1 MKFDRSLAIEQIKKK
16 LNWDVIIIGG
26 GATGLGVAVDAASRG
41 FKTLLLESHD
51 FAKGTSSRSTK
62 LVHGGVRY
70 MANGD
75 ISLVREALKER
86 GVLAKNAAHL
96 FKNQKF
102 VIPNYT
108 WWGGMYYKF
117 GLSIY
122 DFLSGKLSLGKTSY
136 ISKSKTI
143 EAIPTINQDK
153 LSSGVVYYDGQFDD
167 ARLALNLA
175 QTAVEQGA
183 YVVNYFPVT
192 GFQKDKT
199 GKVVGVKATD
209 MEKGEE
215 FILNTKTVVNATGVF
230 TNDVMSMDEPDAGK
244 MIVPSQG
251 IHLVLDRKFL
261 PSEQALMIPKTSD
274 GRVLFAV
281 PWHNKVIVGTTDTL
295 IDSTSYEPKPLNE
308 EIDFILETARRFLT
322 IPPTK
327 EDVRSVFSG
336 LRPLAAPSDKNQKTK
351 EISRSHK
358 IVMSESGILTMI
370 GGKWTTYRKMA
381 EDIIDK
387 LISLKKLPP
396 KPCKS
401 EEIAIHGNE
410 KSTDIDF
417 NNPYYVYGSD
427 LKHIEDLR
435 LTDERFQQK
444 IHPNYDYCMET
455 VVFAVQNEMALHV
468 EDVLARRTRL
478 LFLDAKAAKDSAL
491 KVAEMMAELLHKD
504 QQWIDR
510 EVDNFSKLADGYI
523 LTK

>member
-1 MKFDRSLAIEQIKKK
+1 MKFDRSLAIEQIRE
-16 LNWDVIIIGG
+16 NQDWDVIIIGG
-26 GATGLGVAVDAASRG
+26 GATGLGVAVDASSRG

-75 ISLVREALKER
+75 IGLVREALKER
-86 GVLAKNAAHL
+86 GILSKNASHL
-96 FKNQKF
+96 FKKQEF

-108 WWGGMYYKF
+108 WWGGWYYKF
-117 GLSIY
+117 GLSVY
-122 DFLSGKLSLGKTSY
+122 DFLSGKLSLGKTRY
-136 ISKSKTI
+136 ISRTQTI
-143 EAIPTINQDK
+143 EAIPTINQAK

-183 YVVNYFPVT
+183 VVLNYFPVT
-192 GFQKDKT
+192 GFEKDKA
-199 GKVVGVKATD
+199 GKVIGVKGIDKECGAS
-209 MEKGEE
+209 
-215 FILNTKTVVNATGVF
+215 FLIHTKTVVNATGVF
-230 TNDVMSMDEPDAGK
+230 TNDVMSLDNPDSGK

-261 PSEQALMIPKTSD
+261 PTDQALMIPKTSD

-295 IDSTSYEPKPLNE
+295 IESTSYEPKPLE
-308 EIDFILETARRFLT
+308 EEVKFILDTARRFLS
-322 IPPTK
+322 IAPTK
-327 EDVRSVFSG
+327 ADVKSVFSG

-358 IVMSESGILTMI
+358 IVMSDSGILTMI

-387 LISLKKLPP
+387 LISLKKLPYRT
-396 KPCKS
+396 CRS
-401 EEIAIHGNE
+401 AEIAIHGNVN
-410 KSTDIDF
+410 SPHVDF
-417 NNPYYVYGSD
+417 NDPYYVYGSD
-427 LKHIEDLR
+427 QKELKSLR
-435 LTDERFQQK
+435 QSNNHYQK
-444 IHPNYDYCMET
+444 KLHPDHEYCMEV

-478 LFLDAKAAKDSAL
+478 LFLDAKAAKSSAL

-504 QQWIDR
+504 RDWIEQ
-510 EVDNFSKLADGYI
+510 EVEYFSKLADGYI
-523 LTK
+523 LTN